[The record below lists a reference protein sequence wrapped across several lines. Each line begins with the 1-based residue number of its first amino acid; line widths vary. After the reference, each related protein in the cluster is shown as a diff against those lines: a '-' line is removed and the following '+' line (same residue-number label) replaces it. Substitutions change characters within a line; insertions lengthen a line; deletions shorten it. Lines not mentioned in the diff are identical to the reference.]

1 MRYFPVV
8 GEDAATRVRPP
19 SRHRAAVWRE
29 LRETGALPLGQGARA
44 VPDVPE
50 RVFAHLRAFSDGSDE
65 GAR

>member
-1 MRYFPVV
+1 M
-8 GEDAATRVRPP
+8 RPP

-29 LRETGALPLGQGARA
+29 LRETGALPLGQGVWA

-50 RVFAHLRAFSDGSDE
+50 RVFAHLRAFSHGSDE

>member
-1 MRYFPVV
+1 M
-8 GEDAATRVRPP
+8 RPP
-19 SRHRAAVWRE
+19 SRHRAAVSRE
-29 LRETGALPLGQGARA
+29 LRETGALPLGQGVWA